1 MKADAA
7 TLVEVNTPVFS
18 QSRSTVEGPLAEPPP
33 KRAERPEKAAAQH
46 LDLARHVERAHRRYL
61 DVLRAELIRLGIDDV
76 SPAQVLMMFT
86 IGEGDMSVRDL
97 LERGNYLGSNASYNL
112 KRLCEAGYIVRESSS
127 RDRRSAYI
135 SLTDKGHNLC
145 ETIRKI
151 DRSYQD
157 LLVRTVEEQRDF
169 ETTIRM
175 LRRIEIMF
183 VTAIRYG
190 ELGRPGDAA
199 T

>member
-1 MKADAA
+1 MTADAV
-7 TLVEVNTPVFS
+7 TLVDADKSVLL
-18 QSRSTVEGPLAEPPP
+18 QSKGTIDGSAAGPPLA
-33 KRAERPEKAAAQH
+33 RAERPAKAAAQH
-46 LDLARHVERAHRRYL
+46 LDLARYVERAHRRYL
-61 DVLRAELIRLGIDDV
+61 DVLRAELVRLGIDDV

-86 IGEGDMSVRDL
+86 IGEGEMSVRDL

-112 KRLCEAGYIVRESSS
+112 KRLWEAGYIVRESSS

-135 SLTDKGHNLC
+135 RLTEKGQSLCD
-145 ETIRKI
+145 TIRQI

-190 ELGRPGDAA
+190 ELGRPGDA
-199 T
+199 TT

>member
-1 MKADAA
+1 MKIEAV
-7 TLVEVNTPVFS
+7 TLVDIDKSVLS
-18 QSRSTVEGPLAEPPP
+18 QSRNTIDGQTPEPQ
-33 KRAERPEKAAAQH
+33 KRREEKPAKAAVQH
-46 LDLARHVERAHRRYL
+46 LDLARYVERAHRRYL
-61 DVLRAELIRLGIDDV
+61 DVLRAELARLGIDDV

-86 IGEGDMSVRDL
+86 IGEGEMSVRDL

-112 KRLCEAGYIVRESSS
+112 KRLCEAGYVMRESSS

-135 SLTDKGHNLC
+135 SLTDKGHGLC
-145 ETIRKI
+145 DTIRQI
-151 DRSYQD
+151 DRTYQD

-199 T
+199 